1 MSNLYDDASLIM
13 FPSGYK
19 AGKAYSLKPTDGSG
33 DLTFTRASSATRVN
47 SDGLIENA
55 FVLGSELVT
64 NGDFPSGTTA
74 WSFGGGWSL
83 GVGVAEANGS
93 TSTSNLLTQNLGL
106 VSAKTYTISF
116 SSNRVGGTLFV
127 KNGTLYSSGTIY
139 TLNTG
144 TGLEVQTFTVTSPS
158 SSAIGFYAYNY
169 EGTIDNV
176 SVKEVITNNVPRIDY
191 TGGGCGKLLLEP
203 QRTNSLTYSE
213 QFDNA
218 AWVKVTNPTIT
229 ANATT
234 SPDGTT
240 NADKLIPSTSVG
252 RQAVSQNN
260 SSTGAV
266 SMSVYAKKGEYDI
279 VQLTDSRN
287 PTAFANF
294 DLTNGVLGSVSDF
307 TATIASVGSGW
318 YRCSISYNYTLSL
331 SAFRISV
338 QQLAT
343 SVRLPEWAGNGT
355 DGIYIWGA
363 QLEAGSY
370 PTSYIPTTTT
380 AVTRV
385 KDSASKDS
393 LSVFGTN
400 VGSLFVD
407 AEGPYYD
414 GDAGYLFD
422 LSDNVNS
429 SINRF
434 GVYSA
439 NSTNLTLFTNASLNF
454 AASVTAR
461 KKIAVIWNGTN
472 TKLYLNGVK
481 VLDFTYANAN
491 PTSINLNSRYNESQ
505 YGNSKFNQVLAF
517 PTALSDTDAIT
528 LTTL

>member
-1 MSNLYDDASLIM
+1 MENPSLQI
-13 FPSGYK
+13 GNNNWAVK
-19 AGKAYSLKPTDGSG
+19 DGSILG
-33 DLTFTRASSATRVN
+33 YNIIQDNYLPHPIDFTRASSATRVN
-47 SDGLIENA
+47 AEGLIETA
-55 FVLGSELVT
+55 SILGSELVT
-64 NGDFPSGTTA
+64 NGDFATDSDWNKDT
-74 WSFGGGWSL
+74 
-83 GVGVAEANGS
+83 GV
-93 TSTSNLLTQNLGL
+93 
-106 VSAKTYTISF
+106 TISGGKANWSNTANNIGISQNGIL
-116 SSNRVGGTLFV
+116 SSGKVYRVEFTIS
-127 KNGTLYSSGTIY
+127 NYSSGSLRVRYPKITER
-139 TLNTG
+139 LSANG
-144 TGLEVQTFTVTSPS
+144 TYVYYITAENNNFFLQGEVINGNPTFSV
-158 SSAIGFYAYNY
+158 
-169 EGTIDNV
+169 DNV

-191 TGGGCGKLLLEP
+191 TGGGFGKLLLEP
-203 QRTNSLTYSE
+203 QRTNNLLQSN
-213 QFDNA
+213 QFDTTWLNQLGGTRVGGQTNTIATSDDAWKLTKDAASGRSIRQSISLSLATYAYSAFLKSGTLANA
-218 AWVKVTNPTIT
+218 AMRVDTSSGTRFMNIDLSIGTI
-229 ANATT
+229 
-234 SPDGTT
+234 S
-240 NADKLIPSTSVG
+240 STSG
-252 RQAVSQNN
+252 TIVSTSIEDYGN
-260 SSTGAV
+260 
-266 SMSVYAKKGEYDI
+266 
-279 VQLTDSRN
+279 
-287 PTAFANF
+287 
-294 DLTNGVLGSVSDF
+294 
-307 TATIASVGSGW
+307 GW
-318 YRCSISYNYTLSL
+318 YRCTMVVTESITNVHVYVGEFSGT
-331 SAFRISV
+331 I
-338 QQLAT
+338 
-343 SVRLPEWAGNGT
+343 AG
-355 DGIYIWGA
+355 DIYCQRT

-370 PTSYIPTTTT
+370 PTSYIPTSGT